1 MTFRFAHSLVFPS
14 AAVPGAILGA
24 ILVSMAGLAT
34 VSAAQSSSSTQKDP
48 SGQSSSSQGPAGQ
61 MYAQEKAPSLIDP
74 AGPTVSLIS
83 SEPVFV
89 MAAGLNACGYD
100 EGREDSAP
108 VRQYVR
114 DQMNEVFAKS
124 EEARQKRD
132 ALCLYIAQHRMTGT
146 EQDIAQ
152 YISLSLYLTPPPE
165 LEITADLTEMPPDST
180 QVAEIVPVL
189 RDFAAALDLH
199 GIWLTAHH
207 AYDEEAAK
215 VHDPLSK
222 MIVDTDLYL
231 KMPAATYDGRR
242 FIVVIEPQ
250 LSPGTVNAR
259 IYGTDYIVVV
269 SPDKGRIPMVSVR
282 HTYLHYMIDPLLYA
296 RTNALEREQ
305 PILKEIRDA
314 PMDFRFRSDTT
325 ALTVE
330 CLIKAV
336 EARTMD
342 TGVPEYKIPA
352 GIDRSQLPRYEH
364 ERELYQQR
372 VDAVKLAAMQ
382 HDMRQGFVLTQ
393 FFYEQLIQ
401 FEKNP
406 TGLKDIMG
414 EIVYGMDI
422 DQQVHR
428 ARGIEFDKEAD
439 EDVLQRSKPR
449 QLTGLDLAEA
459 RLSTGDVA
467 AASSI
472 AQKVL
477 ASQTDTIAS
486 VADAARAH
494 FILARA
500 DLMSVH
506 PGESEEDAEKTIDAA
521 VAQFQKT
528 LATSKDERLLAWS
541 HIYLGRVLDL
551 ECKRDQAVTEYKAA
565 LEVRDGR
572 LDTRLAADRGIKA
585 AYAVKGH
592 GCDEDANDEAPDNG
606 GPKPAVPT
614 QEGAPKPQ

>member
-1 MTFRFAHSLVFPS
+1 MQSLFFYFA
-14 AAVPGAILGA
+14 AILG
-24 ILVSMAGLAT
+24 LLAGLAPISST
-34 VSAAQSSSSTQKDP
+34 AQSSSS
-48 SGQSSSSQGPAGQ
+48 SAGSQVF
-61 MYAQEKAPSLIDP
+61 AQEKAPSLIDP

-83 SEPVFV
+83 AEPVFV
-89 MAAGLNACGYD
+89 MAAALNTCGYD
-100 EGREDSAP
+100 EGLEESSP
-108 VRQYVR
+108 VRKRVR
-114 DQMNEVFAKS
+114 DEMNQALAKS
-124 EEARQKRD
+124 EDARQKRD

-152 YISLSLYLTPPPE
+152 YISLALYLTPPPE
-165 LEITADLTEMPPDST
+165 LEVTADVTEMPPDST
-180 QVAEIVPVL
+180 QVVEVVPIL
-189 RDFAAALDLH
+189 RAFAAVVDLH
-199 GIWLTAHH
+199 AIWLTTHR

-215 VHDPLSK
+215 LHDSLSK
-222 MIVDTDLYL
+222 MIVDTDVYL

-259 IYGTDYIVVV
+259 IYGTDYVVVV
-269 SPDKGRIPMVSVR
+269 SPVNGKIPMTDVR
-282 HTYLHYMIDPLLYA
+282 HTYLHYVIDPLLFA
-296 RTNALEREQ
+296 RSNVLEREQ
-305 PILKEIRDA
+305 PILKEIRDTPLA
-314 PMDFRFRSDTT
+314 FRFRSDAT

-330 CLIKAV
+330 CLIKAI

-364 ERELYQQR
+364 ERELYQQK
-372 VDAVKLAAMQ
+372 VDAVKLAKVE

-393 FFYEQLIQ
+393 YFYEQMIQ

-406 TGLKDIMG
+406 TSLKETMG
-414 EIVYGMDI
+414 EMVYGMDI

-428 ARGIEFDKEAD
+428 ARQTEFDKQAD
-439 EDVLQRSKPR
+439 EDVLQRTKPR

-467 AASSI
+467 AASAM

-477 ASQTDTIAS
+477 ASETDTVAS

-506 PGESEEDAEKTIDAA
+506 PGESEDDAERTIGQAIT
-521 VAQFQKT
+521 QFQET
-528 LATSKDERLLAWS
+528 LQTSKDQRLLAWS

-551 ECKRDQAVTEYKAA
+551 ECNRDKAVTEYKAA
-565 LEVRDGR
+565 LDVRDGR
-572 LDTRLAADRGIKA
+572 LDTRLAAERGLKT

-592 GCDEDANDEAPDNG
+592 TCDEDAVEE
-606 GPKPAVPT
+606 VPGSGT
-614 QEGAPKPQ
+614 SRPTPQAQEGTAKPQ

>member
-1 MTFRFAHSLVFPS
+1 MTLRTDRSFVVLFAALLCVFAGF
-14 AAVPGAILGA
+14 AAALGH
-24 ILVSMAGLAT
+24 
-34 VSAAQSSSSTQKDP
+34 AQSHDSSSTK
-48 SGQSSSSQGPAGQ
+48 GQSSSSSEMPR
-61 MYAQEKAPSLIDP
+61 ERAPSLIDP
-74 AGPTVSLIS
+74 AGPTISLIS
-83 SEPVFV
+83 AEPVFV
-89 MAAGLNACGYD
+89 MAAALNACGYD
-100 EGREDSAP
+100 EGLEESAP
-108 VRQYVR
+108 VRKRVR
-114 DQMNEVFAKS
+114 DEINQALARS
-124 EEARQKRD
+124 EDARAKRD
-132 ALCLYIAQHRMTGT
+132 SLCLFVAQHRLTGSAM
-146 EQDIAQ
+146 DISQ
-152 YISLSLYLTPPPE
+152 YISLALYLTPPPE
-165 LEITADLTEMPPDST
+165 IEIAADLSEMPPDST
-180 QVAEIVPVL
+180 QVAEIVPL
-189 RDFAAALDLH
+189 LKDFVAAVDLH
-199 GIWLTAHH
+199 GIWLGVHH
-207 AYDEEAAK
+207 IYDQEEDRL
-215 VHDPLSK
+215 HDPLTN
-222 MIVDTDLYL
+222 MIVATNLYL
-231 KMPAATYDGRR
+231 KMPASAYEGQR
-242 FIVVIEPQ
+242 FIVILEP
-250 LSPGTVNAR
+250 LFSPRMVNAR

-269 SPDKGRIPMVSVR
+269 SPDNGKIPMASVR

-314 PMDFRFRSDTT
+314 PLDFRFRSDTT

-342 TGVPEYKIPA
+342 TGVPEYKIPP

-372 VDAVKLAAMQ
+372 VDAVKWATVQ

-393 FFYEQLIQ
+393 YFYEQLIQ

-406 TGLKDIMG
+406 TGLKDTMG
-414 EIVYGMDI
+414 EMVYGMDV

-428 ARGIEFDKEAD
+428 ARQTEFDKEAD
-439 EDVLQRSKPR
+439 EDVLQRSRPR

-459 RLSTGDVA
+459 RLSTGDIA

-477 ASQTDTIAS
+477 ASETDTVSS

-500 DLMSVH
+500 DLLSVH
-506 PGESEEDAEKTIDAA
+506 PGESEDDAERTIDQA

-528 LATSKDERLLAWS
+528 LETSKDQRLLAWS

-572 LDTRLAADRGIKA
+572 LDTRLAAERGIKT

-592 GCDEDANDEAPDNG
+592 SCDEDADDEAPDNG
-606 GPKPAVPT
+606 AAKPAPQT
-614 QEGAPKPQ
+614 QVGAPKPQ